1 MIGPHGRW
9 RLPFAGGFLTMAL
22 LVCTAPHAAGQG
34 LGLTSKSD
42 QPVVIEA
49 DKSVEWRKTEQV
61 YVARGNATAKRGET
75 TVRADVLT
83 AHYRK
88 GQKSKTQVWKVT
100 AVGRVRISG
109 PKQTIT
115 GQHGVY
121 MVETGVFILTGNNLK
136 LTTETQTVTA
146 RDKLEYRSKQKI
158 AEIIGNATMVEG
170 DKKVRADKFIAY
182 LKNDGGKTK
191 LRNVKAIGNVVITT
205 QSEIAKGKRAD
216 YNAETEIATLSGDV
230 KLTRGANQLNG
241 DRAEVNLKTGVSK
254 LLASR
259 ASDKRVGGT
268 SGKSGR
274 VRILLVPREEDE
286 SIKKGLPETGLK
298 TSVPKVK

>member
-1 MIGPHGRW
+1 MIRPYR
-9 RLPFAGGFLTMAL
+9 RPRPRAGGVLLATAL
-22 LVCTAPHAAGQG
+22 LVGATPYVAAQG
-34 LGLTSKSD
+34 LGLTNKSD

-88 GQKSKTQVWKVT
+88 GEKSKTQVWKVT
-100 AVGRVRISG
+100 AVGSVRISG

-115 GQHGVY
+115 GQHGIY
-121 MVETGVFILTGNNLK
+121 MVESGVFVLTGNNLK
-136 LTTETQTVTA
+136 LSTETQTVTA
-146 RDKLEYRSKQKI
+146 RDRLEYRSKQKV
-158 AEIIGNATMVEG
+158 ATVIGNATMVEG
-170 DKKVRADKFIAY
+170 DKKVRADKFVAY
-182 LKNDGGKTK
+182 LKNDGGKNK
-191 LRNVKAIGNVVITT
+191 LREVKAIGNVVITT
-205 QSEIAKGKRAD
+205 RSEIARGKRAD
-216 YNAETEIATLSGDV
+216 YNAETEIATLSGNV

-259 ASDKRVGGT
+259 DAAASAPGKAGKR
-268 SGKSGR
+268 GR

-286 SIKKGLPETGLK
+286 SAKNNVPETDLK
-298 TSVPKVK
+298 RLAPKTK